1 MDDDGPV
8 GPQMVALV
16 EDDGGDTRFDECVQ
30 TCLGTRS
37 QKRGD
42 GVVVELIDLA
52 ADDGGA

>member
-42 GVVVELIDLA
+42 GGVVELIDLA